1 MTQSENEALRQA
13 LAEREARLQ
22 TLTAQLAEA
31 RQALQ
36 AEIAERKRARDDLK
50 RTTDQ
55 LERSR
60 EDLSQFAY
68 AASHDLQE
76 PLRAVRG
83 FVELLQRSYQGK
95 LDATADEYIA
105 FAVDGARRMQRMVDD
120 LLSYSRVGTHGKPLE
135 PVDCNR
141 VVDQAV
147 ADLETAIA
155 EHSAAVTREELP
167 TVTAD
172 RRQLVQLFRNLV
184 DNAIKFRSD
193 QPPRVHISA
202 RRTGG
207 EWVFSVCDN
216 GLGIDPKYAER
227 IFLIF
232 RRLHEPEKYPG
243 TGAGLAIAKRIVQRH
258 GGRIW
263 VESEA
268 GKGAAFSFTMP
279 AGEAA
284 SGS

>member
-36 AEIAERKRARDDLK
+36 AEIAERKRAEDELQ

-95 LDATADEYIA
+95 LDAAADEYIA
-105 FAVDGARRMQRMVDD
+105 FAVDGASRMQRMVDD

-147 ADLETAIA
+147 ADLETAVA
-155 EHSAAVTREELP
+155 EHSAVVTREELP

-193 QPPRVHISA
+193 EPPRVHISA
-202 RRTGG
+202 RRAER
-207 EWVFSVCDN
+207 EWAFSIRDN

-227 IFLIF
+227 VFIIF

-263 VESEA
+263 VESEPE
-268 GKGAAFSFTMP
+268 KGATFSFTMP

-284 SGS
+284 TGS

>member
-1 MTQSENEALRQA
+1 MNQSENEQLRRA
-13 LAEREARLQ
+13 LAELEAHAQRL
-22 TLTAQLAEA
+22 TKELAEA
-31 RQALQ
+31 KEALE
-36 AEIAERKRARDDLK
+36 AEIAERKRAKDELN
-50 RTTDQ
+50 RTIEQ
-55 LERSR
+55 LQKSR

-105 FAVDGARRMQRMVDD
+105 FAVDGAARMQRMIDD
-120 LLSYSRVGTHGKPLE
+120 LLSLSRVATHGKPFE

-141 VVDQAV
+141 ALDQAM
-147 ADLETAIA
+147 AKLETAITQ
-155 EHSAAVTREELP
+155 HSATVTRDPLP

-172 RRQLVQLFRNLV
+172 PRQLVQLFGSLV

-193 QPPRVHISA
+193 QPPRVHVSA
-202 RRTGG
+202 RRAGQ
-207 EWVFSVCDN
+207 EWVFSVRDN
-216 GLGIDPKYAER
+216 GIGIDPKYAER
-227 IFLIF
+227 IFIIF

-243 TGAGLAIAKRIVQRH
+243 TGAGLALAKRIVERH

-263 VESEA
+263 VESEP
-268 GKGAAFSFTMP
+268 GKGATFCFTIP
-279 AGEAA
+279 SGE
-284 SGS
+284 